1 MKEEGPTLVLVVD
14 RDDDVG
20 EKAGLETPI
29 VGVERV
35 VEAGKALLM
44 ADPEEADGNAI
55 FGGVKVYNELS
66 KNEKCEIALVSGD
79 KDSTLKAD
87 TRIRRELA
95 ELKGQLNY
103 KEVVLVSDGVEDEAI
118 VPIILGYAPVRS
130 IVRVVVKH
138 SMNIEE
144 SYIVLGKYLKMA
156 IFDSRYSK
164 YFLGVP
170 GLILLVYAFL
180 YMTPFSSVAG
190 YLIALIIGLAFIV
203 RGFNLDNA
211 VSQMRRSPYFTVKF
225 LSVISSLL
233 IVLIG
238 AIKTVE
244 VIFTSPQFQ
253 QLSVARLQ
261 SIGGIAGISIMT
273 IEPYLWVAIGLQ
285 LVVNMAIAARRSR
298 AVLLRELSLLLS
310 LALFYIPFYYVGFLM
325 INPELSA
332 VPLITII
339 LGVLAI
345 AIIVIYYII
354 FDYLRS
360 RNEPG

>member
-1 MKEEGPTLVLVVD
+1 MKEEGLTLVLIVD
-14 RDDDVG
+14 RDNDIG
-20 EKAGLETPI
+20 EKAKLETPI
-29 VGVERV
+29 VGADKVI
-35 VEAGKALLM
+35 EAGKALLM

-55 FGGVKVYNELS
+55 FGGIKVYNELS
-66 KNEKCEIALVSGD
+66 KQERCEVAVVGGD
-79 KDSTLKAD
+79 KDSTLRAD
-87 TRIRRELA
+87 TKIRKELA
-95 ELKGQLNY
+95 KLKEMLNY
-103 KEVVLVSDGVEDEAI
+103 KDVVLVSDGVEDEAV
-118 VPIILGYAPVRS
+118 VPIILSYAPVRS
-130 IVRVVVKH
+130 IVRIVVKH

-170 GLILLVYAFL
+170 GLVLLVYAFL
-180 YMTPFSSVAG
+180 YMTPFSNIAG

-233 IVLIG
+233 IILIG

-244 VIFTSPQFQ
+244 VVVASPMFQ

-261 SIGGIAGISIMT
+261 AIGGLAGVVIIT
-273 IEPYLWVAIGLQ
+273 LEPYVWVAVGLQ
-285 LVVNMAIAARRSR
+285 LIVNMAIASRRSR
-298 AVLLRELSLLLS
+298 AALLRELSLLLS
-310 LALFYIPFYYVGFLM
+310 LTLFYLPFYYVGFLL
-325 INPELSA
+325 INPEVSA
-332 VPLITII
+332 IPLVTII

-354 FDYLRS
+354 FDYLRTK
-360 RNEPG
+360 NEPS